1 MDFPHHCRCSAYG
14 SHIRVGS
21 DGKLYCTQC
30 GKPVEGQPVKVETKI
45 LEFHPPPK
53 KTDSK

>member
-1 MDFPHHCRCSAYG
+1 M
-14 SHIRVGS
+14 RVGS

-30 GKPVEGQPVKVETKI
+30 GKLVEGQPVKVETKI

>member
-1 MDFPHHCRCSAYG
+1 MEFRPNHCRCSAYG
-14 SHIRVGS
+14 SHIRVGP

-53 KTDSK
+53 KKD

>member
-1 MDFPHHCRCSAYG
+1 M
-14 SHIRVGS
+14 RVGS

-30 GKPVEGQPVKVETKI
+30 GLLIDEYVKGHKEFKAQI